1 VSVGLLLDT
10 HALIWALSAP
20 RRLPTRLAKLLVDP
34 ETDVHLSAVST
45 WEIAIKAALG
55 KIDAELPAIVQ
66 AARGAQFEELPI
78 AVSDTVRV
86 LSLPSIHRDP
96 FDRLLVAQAL
106 ENDLILATHDPIV
119 ARYPVPVLWD
129 T

>member
-1 VSVGLLLDT
+1 LSARVLLDT

-20 RRLPTRLAKLLVDP
+20 RRLPARVATLLADP

-55 KIDAELPAIVQ
+55 KIHAELPAIAR
-66 AARGAQFEELPI
+66 AAREAQFDELPI
-78 AVSDTVRV
+78 SVRHTLRV
-86 LSLPSIHRDP
+86 LSLPNIHRDP

-106 ENDLILATHDPIV
+106 EEDLTLVTHDPVV
-119 ARYPVPVLWD
+119 ARYPAPILWK
-129 T
+129 